1 MGFESDIAGVSR
13 LEINESSIIGNMNIV
28 LWMFWII
35 DRVSKNTGVLW
46 VMNDR
51 LKDKLLP
58 YVKNNFIFL
67 ELKIMIQNTQQEY
80 IPIVSH
86 PIDKNTLLK
95 WDMPYTEWILYGWVK
110 VSFIPI
116 Q

>member
-1 MGFESDIAGVSR
+1 
-13 LEINESSIIGNMNIV
+13 
-28 LWMFWII
+28 
-35 DRVSKNTGVLW
+35 
-46 VMNDR
+46 MNDR

-80 IPIVSH
+80 ILIVSH

-95 WDMPYTEWILYGWVK
+95 WDMPYTE
-110 VSFIPI
+110 
-116 Q
+116 